1 MGDILSALI
10 PPAVVAAVFCTFV
23 VKLLRKEMAPRTSD
37 GRLVSEVDD
46 ATGSTQGDATTATP
60 AGSTTVAVEDGAK
73 GADGSSSEV
82 PADRPDAADR

>member
-1 MGDILSALI
+1 MTDILSALI
-10 PPAVVAAVFCTFV
+10 PPAVVAAVFCTFI

-46 ATGSTQGDATTATP
+46 ATGSTRGEASTATP

-73 GADGSSSEV
+73 GADRSSPEV
-82 PADRPDAADR
+82 PADHPDTTDR